1 MTSRRKRDI
10 RMPAPYLRRIWL
22 DPSRVTHPDAY
33 PFCLPFLRDGFEL
46 SFDTAVTIIVGE
58 NGTGKST
65 LLEGIAALA
74 GYDEAGGGKGYMPI
88 DHSNA
93 VEKMGGALSQALRA
107 GWLPKIT
114 NGWFFRAESFFSV
127 ARYLDSAGSPYANFL
142 SHSHGEG
149 FMRFFEERCQRQGLF
164 IFDEPESALSPSR
177 QIEFLKLLQMMDKSE
192 RCQVIM
198 ATHAPLLMAYPNATL
213 LRLKKYGLEPVT
225 IEETDHYKIMR
236 EFCNDPASFVQGA
249 IAE

>member
-1 MTSRRKRDI
+1 MSSRRKRDI
-10 RMPAPYLRRIWL
+10 KMPAPYLRRIWL
-22 DPSRVTHPDAY
+22 DPARIPNPEAY
-33 PFCLPFLRDGFEL
+33 PFCLPFLRDSFEL
-46 SFDTAVTIIVGE
+46 SFDAAVTIIVGE

-198 ATHAPLLMAYPNATL
+198 ATHSPLLMAYPNARL

-225 IEETDHYKIMR
+225 IEETDHYRIMR